1 VKRCKSSRRPASDVV
16 TTARSRANPC
26 DGAPSFAYRLEGE
39 ATGGLCAIDTDAP
52 SGART
57 QSSRRATVSVPPQA
71 DPHAD
76 EELAAARG
84 ATVFGVQWR
93 SRLPVIGFDATSS
106 MQGGGG
112 IVERASASE
121 LRAEWDRGSEML
133 LCLRL
138 PNGRPIVVVQRTSEA
153 YRIRAPRYGAHVVAA
168 DGRSVRC
175 VLPSCDDW
183 RWQRLLY
190 AQVLPLAA
198 QLQGFD
204 MLHASAVCV
213 GDTTVAFS
221 AVAGTGKSTL
231 AANLVARGHA
241 FVTDDVLAVSTSEL
255 GVIAHAGP
263 RLLGLARSEYE
274 SLPEDGQKAVGSIVG
289 YLDKLYLETPTRS
302 ASAPLRLFYFLVRE
316 GAGVLEIR
324 EQRPPDPRQL
334 LGAAFL
340 SYLQTDGRLVR
351 HLDVCA
357 AMAAGTRVYTAHA
370 PAGLPPNELAA
381 RMEDH
386 MVNATVPA

>member
-1 VKRCKSSRRPASDVV
+1 MVS
-16 TTARSRANPC
+16 
-26 DGAPSFAYRLEGE
+26 E
-39 ATGGLCAIDTDAP
+39 ATDTRAH
-52 SGART
+52 GN
-57 QSSRRATVSVPPQA
+57 RRATVSVPTLA

-76 EELAAARG
+76 EKLAAARG
-84 ATVFGVQWR
+84 ATVFGVEWR
-93 SRLPVIGFDATSS
+93 SRLPLIGFGAASS
-106 MQGGGG
+106 MQDGGG
-112 IVERASASE
+112 IVESASTRE
-121 LRAEWDRGSEML
+121 LRAEWDRGSETL
-133 LCLRL
+133 LCPRL

-175 VLPSCDDW
+175 VLPSCNDW

-198 QLQGFD
+198 QLQGFN

-241 FVTDDVLAVSTSEL
+241 LVTDDVLAVSTSES
-255 GVIAHAGP
+255 GVIAHPGP
-263 RLLGLARSEYE
+263 RLLGLARSEYDR
-274 SLPEDGQKAVGSIVG
+274 LPEDGQEALGSIIG
-289 YLDKLYLETPTRS
+289 YLDKLYLETPARN
-302 ASAPLRLFYFLVRE
+302 APAHLRLFYFLVRE

-324 EQRPPDPRQL
+324 EQRPADPRQL

-340 SYLQTDGRLVR
+340 SYLQTDGRLVS

-357 AMAAGTRVYTAHA
+357 AIAAGARVFTAHA

-381 RMEDH
+381 RVEDH